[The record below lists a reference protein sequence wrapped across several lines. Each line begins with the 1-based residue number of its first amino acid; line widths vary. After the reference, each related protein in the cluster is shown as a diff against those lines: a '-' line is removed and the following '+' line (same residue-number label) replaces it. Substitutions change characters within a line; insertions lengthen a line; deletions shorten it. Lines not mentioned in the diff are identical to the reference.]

1 MEKMTTF
8 VTLASLVMVC
18 EFSWRK
24 AGNSGVLRAKLH
36 EAPHADGVLCY
47 PSAGQG
53 HWFCTNTALQCCILA
68 HLIACCSQNMLFLI
82 KRKEKKEFI
91 FSVPRT
97 QILPLSTKP
106 FLHNRKCRDVISP
119 SSDRTHFDFVLMWSS
134 SCIFNTSGTY
144 VMLPTIVCYLA
155 TSPWSPSSISSVF
168 LLPGKA

>member
-82 KRKEKKEFI
+82 KRKEKKRSS
-91 FSVPRT
+91 FSLFPELRYCLF
-97 QILPLSTKP
+97 QQS
-106 FLHNRKCRDVISP
+106 
-119 SSDRTHFDFVLMWSS
+119 HFY
-134 SCIFNTSGTY
+134 IIGNAE
-144 VMLPTIVCYLA
+144 ML
-155 TSPWSPSSISSVF
+155 F
-168 LLPGKA
+168 LLHLIEHILTLY